1 MLKWV
6 LIASAGLLTACS
18 NNSAEPASGG
28 GQTPSG
34 GWILAPEGSLNDFF
48 ECLEVEGVTLLSAHR
63 GGPYP
68 GYPENAVET
77 MAAILS
83 AVPALM
89 EIDIATSS
97 DGVLYLMHDET
108 LDRTTTGIGAA
119 DAPTWAEI
127 AKLRLEDED
136 GRQTA
141 FAPPRFSEALRWAKG
156 RTILQVD
163 FKPSTRY
170 EDVINEINRQ
180 DAEDSV
186 ILIAYT
192 LASATK
198 LHRLAPDMMISL
210 GINSQS
216 ELNGAVAAGIP
227 VDRLMGFTGIE
238 APRPRLFSTLNAR
251 DVEVIFGTL
260 GARASIDN
268 DIARSGD
275 EARYAEIAAAGVDI
289 IATDRPKQAHA
300 ALAEAGRAPEN
311 GVCGITQGN

>member
-6 LIASAGLLTACS
+6 FVASAGLLAACG
-18 NNSAEPASGG
+18 NNSAEPAPGG
-28 GQTPSG
+28 AQSHINGWTITPKG
-34 GWILAPEGSLNDFF
+34 DLNAFF
-48 ECLEVEGVTLLSAHR
+48 ECLEAEAATLLSAHR

-83 AVPALM
+83 EVPALM
-89 EIDIATSS
+89 EIDVAASS

-108 LDRTTTGIGAA
+108 LDRTTTGTGAA
-119 DAPTWAEI
+119 GAAAWADI
-127 AKLRLEDED
+127 AKLRLKDET

-141 FAPPRFSEALRWAKG
+141 FAPPRFSDALRWAKG
-156 RTILQVD
+156 RTLLQVD
-163 FKPSTRY
+163 FKPSARY
-170 EDVINEINRQ
+170 EDVIDEINHQ

-192 LASATK
+192 LASARK
-198 LHRLAPDMMISL
+198 LHRLAPEMMISL

-216 ELNGAVAAGIP
+216 ELNGAVAAGVP
-227 VDRLMGFTGIE
+227 ANRLMGFTGIQ

-260 GARASIDN
+260 GGNGSIDK

-275 EARYAEIAAAGVDI
+275 AARYADIAAAGVDI

-300 ALAEAGRAPEN
+300 ALAKASRAPGN
-311 GVCGITQGN
+311 GVCGVSKG

>member
-6 LIASAGLLTACS
+6 LIASAGLLAACG
-18 NNSAEPASGG
+18 NNSGEPATSGD
-28 GQTPSG
+28 QHSFK
-34 GWILAPEGSLNDFF
+34 GWTVAPKGSLNDFF
-48 ECLEVEGVTLLSAHR
+48 ECLEAEGVTLLSAHR

-68 GYPENAVET
+68 GYPENAAET
-77 MAAILS
+77 MAEILT
-83 AVPALM
+83 AVPTLM
-89 EIDIATSS
+89 EIDVATSS

-108 LDRTTTGIGAA
+108 LDRTTTGTGPA
-119 DAPTWAEI
+119 DALAWSEI

-136 GRQTA
+136 GSQTD
-141 FAPPRFSEALRWAKG
+141 FAPPQFSKVLRWAKG

-163 FKPSTRY
+163 FKPSTHY
-170 EDVINEINRQ
+170 EDVIAEINNQ
-180 DAEDSV
+180 GAEGEV

-198 LHRLAPDMMISL
+198 LHRLAPEMMVSL

-227 VDRLMGFTGIE
+227 SDRLMGFTGIE

-260 GARASIDN
+260 GGGASIDN

-275 EARYAEIAAAGVDI
+275 EARYAKIAAAGVDI

-300 ALAEAGRAPEN
+300 ALVKAGRAPEN
-311 GVCGITQGN
+311 SACGISRS

>member
-1 MLKWV
+1 MLKWIV
-6 LIASAGLLTACS
+6 IAFACLLAACG
-18 NNSAEPASGG
+18 NNTAEPAS
-28 GQTPSG
+28 SG
-34 GWILAPEGSLNDFF
+34 GKPNTGGWTLAPAGNLNDFF
-48 ECLEVEGVTLLSAHR
+48 ECLEANGVTLLSAHR

-77 MAAILS
+77 MAAILT
-83 AVPALM
+83 AVPTLM
-89 EIDIATSS
+89 EIDVAASA

-108 LDRTTTGIGAA
+108 LDRTTTGTGAA
-119 DAPTWAEI
+119 DAAAWTDVV
-127 AKLRLEDED
+127 KLRLKDED
-136 GRQTA
+136 GRQTK
-141 FAPPRFSEALRWAKG
+141 FIPPRFSEALRWAKG

-163 FKPSTRY
+163 FKPSARY

-180 DAEDSV
+180 NADNSV

-198 LHRLAPDMMISL
+198 LHRLAPEMMISL

-216 ELNGAVAAGIP
+216 ELNSAVAAGIP
-227 VDRLMGFTGIE
+227 ANRLMGFTGIE

-260 GARASIDN
+260 GGGASIDN

-275 EARYAEIAAAGVDI
+275 EARYAKIAAAGVDI
-289 IATDRPKQAHA
+289 IATDRPRQAHA
-300 ALAEAGRAPEN
+300 SLAKAGRAPAN
-311 GVCGITQGN
+311 GVCGITRS